1 MLPVASDVASP
12 VAFQESP
19 VSRPS
24 SPVAFVALGEAA
36 ARVLQ
41 SLSTKVEHKDRT

>member
-1 MLPVASDVASP
+1 MLPVASDVAFP
-12 VAFQESP
+12 VASAQSP
-19 VSRPS
+19 VSRLQS
-24 SPVAFVALGEAA
+24 DVAFVALGEAA

>member
-1 MLPVASDVASP
+1 MLPVAFDVASS
-12 VAFQESP
+12 VASRQSH
-19 VSRPS
+19 VSRPQ

-41 SLSTKVEHKDRT
+41 ALSTKVEHKDRT